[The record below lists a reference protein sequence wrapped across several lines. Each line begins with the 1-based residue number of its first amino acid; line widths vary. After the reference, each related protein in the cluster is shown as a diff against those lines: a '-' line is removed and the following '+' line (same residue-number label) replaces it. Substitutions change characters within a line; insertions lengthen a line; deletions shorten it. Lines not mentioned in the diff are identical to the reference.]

1 MEQASSAAADEAL
14 NRMPAVAL
22 AAMLGNGEIEA
33 LDLMTACLDRIAARE
48 PEVRAWAFL
57 DPEKALDQ
65 ARLADRRRAEGLP
78 LGALHGLPIG
88 VKDVFDSFDMPAEYG
103 SETLRGR
110 RPETDADAVAALRR
124 AGAII
129 VGKTMTSEFGMYHP
143 SGTRNPHD
151 TSRSP
156 GVSSAGSAAA
166 VVDGMVPL
174 ALGTQHTASTTLPAS
189 FCGAFAFKPSFGF
202 TSMAGSNILVPRL
215 AQLGLLARS
224 IADLRLFATAY
235 DPSLA
240 EGTRNAG
247 MATPRLGIVRG
258 TAWSAVD
265 DAVKAAFAAFAEAL
279 PTTSTSV
286 ELSREFDR
294 ATEVAFE
301 LLNAHLAFRFG
312 GASDETLSRYCR
324 PLQDGIA
331 AGRSIGATKYLAG
344 NALADRL
351 TSQASQLFEGYDAL
365 ITLSAPTEALRL
377 EDGPGSGILSTPWS
391 LCGLPTVSL
400 PLLKGPSGLPVGIQL
415 IGRHGGDDALLHAA
429 AWLESAAHS

>member
-1 MEQASSAAADEAL
+1 MKAAAL
-14 NRMPAVAL
+14 PTRSRP
-22 AAMLGNGEIEA
+22 
-33 LDLMTACLDRIAARE
+33 
-48 PEVRAWAFL
+48 
-57 DPEKALDQ
+57 
-65 ARLADRRRAEGLP
+65 RRAQPSHVHPAALSHGQGRT
-78 LGALHGLPIG
+78 GAQGIG
-88 VKDVFDSFDMPAEYG
+88 RATITRASCPA
-103 SETLRGR
+103 R
-110 RPETDADAVAALRR
+110 TDAA
-124 AGAII
+124 
-129 VGKTMTSEFGMYHP
+129 
-143 SGTRNPHD
+143 
-151 TSRSP
+151 
-156 GVSSAGSAAA
+156 SAYA
-166 VVDGMVPL
+166 
-174 ALGTQHTASTTLPAS
+174 
-189 FCGAFAFKPSFGF
+189 
-202 TSMAGSNILVPRL
+202 
-215 AQLGLLARS
+215 
-224 IADLRLFATAY
+224 
-235 DPSLA
+235 
-240 EGTRNAG
+240 
-247 MATPRLGIVRG
+247 
-258 TAWSAVD
+258 
-265 DAVKAAFAAFAEAL
+265 AAFAAFAEAL

-312 GASDETLSRYCR
+312 GDSDETLSRYCR